1 MFKNRLYFDLYEYRR
16 YPSVFTGVDYCGLE
30 EAVRLPFPEIEDT
43 GIPPATQKI
52 HFVADFLKPELK
64 PGFKRYKS
72 RHVPGYAIELNGVE
86 NLEQYIGVQLK
97 PRLRS
102 TVRNKP
108 KKLEEDC
115 DITYTWYY
123 GAIEKSEYDSIMARI
138 REMLLTR
145 FDELNK
151 TNERIKEWD
160 HLLEVLYPLIGRKQ
174 ASIFMVKDG
183 DAPIAISVN
192 YHFGPVFCYFIPA
205 IDVAYAQYSLGH
217 LLISKQL
224 AWAIENGYK
233 LFDFMMGDLRY
244 KREWCNRTFYMET
257 WVVYDAGSITS
268 KAKAFLLHQMQLLKM
283 YLKTKGV
290 DKVYNKL
297 MSQFRKLR
305 GKG

>member
-1 MFKNRLYFDLYEYRR
+1 MLKNRLYFDLYEYRR
-16 YPSVFTGVDYCGLE
+16 YPSVFESVSYCGLE
-30 EAVRLPFPEIEDT
+30 EDIHLPFPDIRDT
-43 GIPPATQKI
+43 GNPPVTQKI
-52 HFVADFLKPELK
+52 NFVPDFMEPSLT
-64 PGFKRYKS
+64 PGFKRHKS

-86 NLEQYIGVQLK
+86 SLEQYIGEQLK

-123 GAIEKSEYDSIMARI
+123 GAIEKEEYDQIMERI

-151 TNERIKEWD
+151 TNERMKEWD
-160 HLLEVLYPLIGRKQ
+160 YLLGVLYPLIGKKQ
-174 ASIFMVKDG
+174 ASIFLVKDG
-183 DAPIAISVN
+183 DTPIAVSVN

-205 IDVAYAQYSLGH
+205 FDVAYSQYSLGH

-224 AWAIENGYK
+224 EWAIEHGYK

-257 WVVYDAGSITS
+257 WVVYDPSRFTS
-268 KAKAFLLHQMQLLKM
+268 KLKAFILHQKQLLKM
-283 YLKTKGV
+283 YLKSKGV
-290 DKVYNKL
+290 DKVYNKIL
-297 MSQFRKLR
+297 SKYKKLR
-305 GKG
+305 GKD